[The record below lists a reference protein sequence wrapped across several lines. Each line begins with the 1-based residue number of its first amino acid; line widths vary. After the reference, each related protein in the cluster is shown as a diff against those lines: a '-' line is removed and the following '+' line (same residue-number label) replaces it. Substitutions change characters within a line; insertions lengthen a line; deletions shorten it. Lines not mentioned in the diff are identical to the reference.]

1 MFFIQE
7 KIFKI
12 EDSTFKK
19 SAIYS
24 MPQHLQQLNATW
36 TNHKQGLY
44 ILIGNF
50 AYFIWLLLGYFCI
63 HKTLLI

>member
-1 MFFIQE
+1 MEANSFVSAIYYLFVTHYIFNISYNIKLKDVMFFIQE

-24 MPQHLQQLNATW
+24 TTSSAIECYLDES
-36 TNHKQGLY
+36 
-44 ILIGNF
+44 
-50 AYFIWLLLGYFCI
+50 
-63 HKTLLI
+63 